1 MGLLAIAGRRRFGSS
16 FTPPGLT
23 LFNPDYPRRGSYS
36 LGGTQNASNSALAD
50 VHVNVVPYYPTW
62 EGSRG
67 PLQTKIAAVKSA
79 TTIGALVLPY
89 VIMVDALDAWGT
101 PPQANYEWYK
111 KLVDNPDW
119 FVWLNSVTH
128 TTKVVGS
135 ATGWSKPNYTEACP
149 VISGKTAAQW
159 KRDWDFKLCQ
169 TGGVFFDGTSN
180 HTVTPCSNIDGI
192 YDDNV
197 FARERSAGDYNFD
210 GTSETTSDSTLI
222 TRVQQAHATNLS
234 YWLGLNPSGRLMM
247 ANCADWPIW
256 YPTGTGVAGLPID
269 QIYDG
274 GVLENI
280 DEWLNGT
287 RSSAASD
294 LMRSIKVCQDAFK
307 GSKLGILELQTT
319 ATAWATLRQWHVI
332 SCLTGTYFYP
342 HLTSGY
348 LAQELGTV
356 VYDERNVLLGQPV
369 SGSAGNI
376 QWTPTYQAGSSGTG
390 IYRRD
395 FDNGIVLWAA
405 PGKTYTS
412 QALGGTFTKIN
423 GANDPTYNNG
433 GSISSWAPT
442 AGDSL
447 VLLR

>member
-1 MGLLAIAGRRRFGSS
+1 MGLIMVSGARPSQVSAPSE
-16 FTPPGLT
+16 T
-23 LFNPDYPRRGSYS
+23 LFNPDYPRRGSYAI
-36 LGGTQNASNSALAD
+36 GGTQNASAAALAD
-50 VHVNVVPYYPTW
+50 VHVNVTAYYPTW

-67 PLQTKIAAVKSA
+67 ALQTKIAAVNAA
-79 TTIGALVLPY
+79 TSIGAMIFPY
-89 VIMVDALDAWGT
+89 VILVDSLDLWATAG
-101 PPQANYEWYK
+101 QANYEWGN
-111 KLVDNPDW
+111 KLETTLDYLTWTNGPA
-119 FVWLNSVTH
+119 H
-128 TTKVVGS
+128 TGRVVGS
-135 ATGWSKPNYTEACP
+135 ATGWSKPNYTAGCP
-149 VISGKTAAQW
+149 RVGGKTAMEW
-159 KRDWDFKLCQ
+159 KRDWDYKLTK
-169 TGGVFFDGTSN
+169 TGGTFFDGN
-180 HTVTPCSNIDGI
+180 INRTVTPCTLISGI
-192 YDDNV
+192 YDDNI

-210 GTSETTSDSTLI
+210 GTSEAVTANI
-222 TRVQQAHATNLS
+222 AAVQNGHAAS
-234 YWLGLNPSGRLMM
+234 AAYWRSLNPVSSLML

-256 YPTGTGVAGLPID
+256 YPTGTGIAGLPID

-274 GVLENI
+274 GVMENI

-287 RSSAASD
+287 RSTAASD
-294 LMRSIKVCQDAFK
+294 LMRSIKVCQDGFK

-319 ATAWATLRQWHVI
+319 ATAWAQLRQYHVI

-348 LAQELGTV
+348 LAQELGSV
-356 VYDERNVLLGQPV
+356 VYDERNVSLGQPIGT
-369 SGSAGNI
+369 SQGNV

-405 PGKTYTS
+405 PGKTYTA
-412 QALGGTFTKIN
+412 QALGATFTKIS

-433 GSISSWAPT
+433 GSISSWSPT